1 MKVHLMYRDLDFEK
15 GARIPEN
22 AETITRDLGLN
33 VILEAMAKGDELV
46 YNASKKAMLASL
58 TDPEEIRYR
67 QEIIKDSINNPAVVR
82 SLYDVVIEAIQKE
95 RDWHFYVSSTS
106 SISYLMSASVNVL
119 QMFAEMLRKLRKIAD
134 ANFPKFSSEGFRRL
148 FRMLQEELSN
158 EYLSQV
164 SQLLEDLKFKDGML
178 ISAELGNYNQGINYV
193 LRKRPEGVMNR
204 IKWQFAG
211 KLCIHPRDENGGKDL
226 INRKERA
233 TNLVTNALAQ
243 SADHVLKF
251 FHTLRDELAFFIGC
265 INLYET
271 LQHLGCQIVFPIP
284 HNCRERK
291 HSFEELY
298 DVSLALLKEGKV
310 VGNTLDMDGKELIF
324 ITGANQGGKTTFL
337 RSIGQAQLMMQC
349 GMFVGAKFFS
359 ANVASGEFTHFIKEE
374 DKELEKGKLDEEL
387 ARMSEIAN
395 LIKPDALI
403 LFSESFSS
411 TNEREGSEIARQII
425 KALLEKNIKIFF
437 VTHFFD
443 LANSFYQSKNDKFG
457 FLRAER
463 KEDGKRTFR
472 VLEGRPLETS
482 FGEDLYEKIF
492 GLPLSHQDVDNLNLI
507 LTS

>member
-67 QEIIKDSINNPAVVR
+67 QEIIKDSINNSAVVR

-148 FRMLQEELSN
+148 FRMLQEELSK

-211 KLCIHPRDENGGKDL
+211 KLCIYPRDENGGKDL

-492 GLPLSHQDVDNLNLI
+492 GLPLSHKDVDNLNLI